1 MVRNGTGRSQLS
13 RQAVDET
20 LAALTAD
27 HQRIAA
33 ALYAMDTHPAHTL
46 LSAAPTAGRTALAW
60 AQIRSRMGEVW
71 ADFTAFGIALDAAR
85 AARARRTRLGGVD
98 LGRLTELLSGPVVT
112 IAAAPT
118 PVPLPV
124 AARHLV
130 DCCMNVTVT
139 FDQIA
144 TAADAVAARLV
155 PIASAIAAAERLAA
169 EVGDPPAVS
178 TGRRTEFAEVSAV
191 AVADP
196 LGATE
201 GETDA
206 VLRRLADTATAARDR
221 LTAAVE
227 LKSGLAARRAASSAA
242 IDDLAAAEETV
253 RAAYAVAHEK
263 IADPGLPAPPA
274 AAPELRVR
282 WDGLRSPVAGPPGSA
297 GLLRF
302 GADLDDLD
310 RAVAAARERA
320 DLLRTAADGLIERR
334 AELRGR
340 LDAYR
345 IKAARLGFSE
355 HPDLSA
361 RHRAAHDLLYTRP
374 CDLPAATRAVHGYQQ
389 LLATLA
395 GGNPAARQQDER
407 TRR

>member
-46 LSAAPTAGRTALAW
+46 LSAAPTSGRTALAW
-60 AQIRSRMGEVW
+60 AQIRTRMGEVW

-112 IAAAPT
+112 IAAAAG

-144 TAADAVAARLV
+144 TASAAVAARLV

-169 EVGDPPAVS
+169 EVGDPQAVS

-227 LKSGLAARRAASSAA
+227 LKTGLAARRAASSAA
-242 IDDLAAAEETV
+242 IDDLAAAEEPV

-282 WDGLRSPVAGPPGSA
+282 WETLSGPAGGPPGSA

-320 DLLRTAADGLIERR
+320 DLLRTAADGLVERR

-345 IKAARLGFSE
+345 IKAARLGFAE
-355 HPDLSA
+355 HPDLSG

-395 GGNPAARQQDER
+395 GGTPAGRAEDER
-407 TRR
+407 MRR